1 MSDHC
6 CPTPETGIG
15 DASYRKTLWIV
26 LLINAAM
33 FIAEVIAGLAA
44 GSVSLQADAL
54 DFLGD
59 AANYGISLYVI
70 GKSLRVRANS
80 ALIKSV
86 SMLVFGLWVLG
97 QALYKIIAGTL
108 PEAEVMGVIGFIA
121 LAANLFSFY
130 LLSRHSRED
139 SNRQSAWLC
148 TRNDAIG
155 NIAVLFA
162 AGAVY
167 FTQSHWPDLLVALI
181 MAYLAISSAWQITRK
196 ALTERVER

>member
-1 MSDHC
+1 MNDHC
-6 CPTPETGIG
+6 CPTPEAAVS
-15 DASYRKTLWIV
+15 DAPYRKTLWIV

-33 FIAEVIAGLAA
+33 FVAEVIAGLAA

-59 AANYGISLYVI
+59 AANYGISLYVL
-70 GKSLRVRANS
+70 GKSVRVRANS
-80 ALIKSV
+80 ALIKSA
-86 SMLVFGLWVLG
+86 SMLVFGFWVLW
-97 QALYKIIAGTL
+97 QSLYKIIAGTL
-108 PEAEVMGVIGFIA
+108 PEAEVMGVVGLIA

-130 LLSRHSRED
+130 LLSCHSRED

-167 FTQSHWPDLLVALI
+167 FTRSHWPDLLVALI
-181 MAYLAISSAWQITRK
+181 MAYLAITSAWQIMRK
-196 ALTERVER
+196 ALVERAAN

>member
-15 DASYRKTLWIV
+15 DTSYRKTLWIV

-59 AANYGISLYVI
+59 AGNYGISLYVL

-80 ALIKSV
+80 ALIKSA

-97 QALYKIIAGTL
+97 QALYKIITGTL

-148 TRNDAIG
+148 TRNDSIG

-181 MAYLAISSAWQITRK
+181 MAYLAISSAWKIMRK
-196 ALTERVER
+196 ALAERAEK